1 MTREKAMIMPVPRKN
16 LRTFF
21 AIHFY
26 MWAIVAAVGIIDA
39 MRTAPVDANRVAL
52 CGVVIVTG
60 IGLGSLLIRRPRL

>member
-1 MTREKAMIMPVPRKN
+1 MIMRVPKKN

-39 MRTAPVDANRVAL
+39 MRTAPVDGTRVAL
-52 CGVVIVTG
+52 CAAVIVAG